1 MGGVNPVKQVKLFCG
16 IIGRNREIIA
26 RSRAELIPLL
36 GDIDHESEEMP
47 FDFTNYYTPEMGSG
61 LLRQF
66 VSFKKPGDP
75 RQLAGIKL
83 ATNDIEDKF
92 AVTVDGKTIRTVN
105 IDPGYIT
112 AANLILATTKD
123 FAHRICIGDGIY
135 AEVTLIFRK
144 SGLVFFDWTYPDF
157 KSGKYT
163 PFFIETRRRYM
174 EEVPQSA
181 RT

>member
-1 MGGVNPVKQVKLFCG
+1 MGKINPVKKVKLFCG
-16 IIGRNREIIA
+16 IIGRNSEII
-26 RSRAELIPLL
+26 SRARNELIPLL
-36 GDIDHESEEMP
+36 GSIDHESEVFQ
-47 FDFTNYYTPEMGSG
+47 FDFTDYYTAEMGAG

-66 VSFKKPGDP
+66 VSFAEPGDP
-75 RQLAGIKL
+75 RKLAEIKL

-92 AVTVDGKTIRTVN
+92 AVTIDGRTIRTVN
-105 IDPGYIT
+105 LDPGYIT

-135 AEVTLIFRK
+135 AEVTLNFRK

-163 PFFIETRRRYM
+163 PFFMETRRRYM
-174 EEVPQSA
+174 EEIPQSA
-181 RT
+181 RS